1 MNFWDNLI
9 PEARDGILAIN
20 TIEDIP
26 LFYEKLDIIQMHN
39 FTQEDKPSF
48 VSQIE
53 FIHPYTKEDFSWELF
68 YKILNESFKVKVITC
83 TMSAM
88 LINLILDQKLNKI
101 ANLENYIAIQAK
113 SSKDDSSYKILYVH
127 NMCFM
132 IRDGIYYR
140 YMHPKFNIESVRSTK
155 FKEKLRSEKE
165 LTNYNEYMVKI
176 DSMDDYFKDLI
187 LDKQNLATT
196 ENASAAVNIYKF
208 NVFELPW
215 YEYTS
220 KTYVYKI
227 LKTKRPILIL

>member
-1 MNFWDNLI
+1 
-9 PEARDGILAIN
+9 
-20 TIEDIP
+20 
-26 LFYEKLDIIQMHN
+26 
-39 FTQEDKPSF
+39 
-48 VSQIE
+48 
-53 FIHPYTKEDFSWELF
+53 
-68 YKILNESFKVKVITC
+68 
-83 TMSAM
+83 
-88 LINLILDQKLNKI
+88 
-101 ANLENYIAIQAK
+101 
-113 SSKDDSSYKILYVH
+113 
-127 NMCFM
+127 
-132 IRDGIYYR
+132 
-140 YMHPKFNIESVRSTK
+140 MHPKFNIESVRSTK